1 MNFNNVLKNKY
12 LYYVAVALMV
22 INVLGYVALGSIEC
36 VLVLGGAAYLANQ
49 FTDNRTVDIFIG
61 LFVSNILFGCGR
73 LREGMK
79 NPLEKA
85 SDATDKAVSDSN
97 EAISCAVGETRV
109 NGTCT
114 KQTAGDADV
123 KTKIA
128 DALANG
134 VGAAKAVDAEHKKKK
149 MRRMQQNVQTEPM
162 HKVIV

>member
-22 INVLGYVALGSIEC
+22 INVLGYVSLGSIEC

-73 LREGMK
+73 LKEGFK
-79 NPLEKA
+79 EPLEKA
-85 SDATDKAVSDSN
+85 SDAADTAVSDSN

-109 NGTCT
+109 NGKCT
-114 KQTAGDADV
+114 KQTADTAEV

-128 DALANG
+128 DALASG
-134 VGAAKAVDAEHKKKK
+134 VGAAKAVDAEHKKNKEATGAAK
-149 MRRMQQNVQTEPM
+149 DGFFN
-162 HKVIV
+162 